1 MRVTKQIKRLHKLVV
16 AKLKSIKRE
25 LIAEKPVIDIYD
37 SILGSK
43 SEEGSEEVRQEAV
56 QAAGAQ
62 EQPQEKKEETVTM
75 QEQPGKVT
83 TAKSS
88 RSKTSQ
94 VKL

>member
-43 SEEGSEEVRQEAV
+43 SEEPSGEEQQPV
-56 QAAGAQ
+56 QTEEQSTAQ
-62 EQPQEKKEETVTM
+62 EQKEEPVPV
-75 QEQPGKVT
+75 QEQPAKVT

-88 RSKTSQ
+88 RTKTSQ

>member
-37 SILGSK
+37 SILGSM
-43 SEEGSEEVRQEAV
+43 SEDSSEEVRQEAI
-56 QAAGAQ
+56 QAAVVQ
-62 EQPQEKKEETVTM
+62 EQPKEKKEETATI
-75 QEQPGKVT
+75 QEQPEKVT
-83 TAKSS
+83 AAKAS